1 MRRFERVLVAFV
13 VGALW
18 ASLAP
23 ALAQGAPTGR
33 VLRIGVVTPTFTPG
47 RTVST
52 SLYDIVGRAAEQ
64 GALQAYGDYSSPPG
78 DGGIPIYV
86 SIASAPSVDAAVRA
100 ANRLLTVDKV
110 VALVGGLVPGEA
122 QALAAIAQS
131 AKVPFLNIGSSSL
144 AVRAQCFP
152 TTFNVEASAG
162 MYLDALARWYSGPR
176 ERKKRW
182 FIVYY
187 DTADGR
193 ALKDRALMSV
203 AKQSGATVVG
213 SAAVPAGSPYY
224 EPQFKQIGASHAD
237 VVFLLLGAVDQV
249 TFEGE
254 LHALGPHVAVA
265 AYPDPVSQTRDYLGA
280 LDFRASTGGLGDR
293 VALWDT
299 TLSDT
304 AAAKALNGDYTG
316 RWGEPMD
323 PTAWSTYEAVNILH
337 QAALKADSIDPSK
350 LMAVMSDPSVTFDVA
365 KGPGISF
372 RTWDHQLRQP
382 LYIVRIDPKA
392 IWGRAVSQQV
402 AVASVAGEVPPAKG
416 RTVEE
421 LDTLGAGP
429 NESVCHL

>member
-1 MRRFERVLVAFV
+1 MRRSRRVLVAV
-13 VGALW
+13 VAAALW

-23 ALAQGAPTGR
+23 VLAQGAPKGP
-33 VLRIGVVTPTFTPG
+33 VLRIGVVIPTFTPG

-64 GALQAYGDYSSPPG
+64 GAMQAYGDYSSAPE

-110 VALVGGLVPGEA
+110 AALVGGLVPGEA
-122 QALAAIAQS
+122 RALAGIAQN
-131 AKVPFLNIGSSSL
+131 AKIPFLNIGSSSL
-144 AVRAQCFP
+144 AVRAECLP

-162 MYLDALARWYSGPR
+162 MYMDALVRWYSGPQ

-203 AKQSGATVVG
+203 AKVSGATVVG

-224 EPQFKQIGASHAD
+224 QPQFKLMESSHAD
-237 VVFLLLGAVDQV
+237 VVLSLLGAVDQI

-254 LHALGPHVAVA
+254 LQSIGPRLAIA

-280 LDFRASTGGLGDR
+280 LNFRASTAGLGDR

-299 TLSDT
+299 SLSDP
-304 AAAKALNGDYTG
+304 AAAKTLNANYTG
-316 RWGEPMD
+316 RWGQPMD
-323 PTAWSTYEAVNILH
+323 PTAWSAYEAVNILH
-337 QAALKADSIDPSK
+337 QAALKAGSIDPAK
-350 LMAVMSDPSVTFDVA
+350 IMAVLNDPSVTFDGA

-372 RTWDHQLRQP
+372 RAWDHQLRQP
-382 LYIVRIDPKA
+382 LYIIRIDPKA
-392 IWGRAVSQQV
+392 TWSR
-402 AVASVAGEVPPAKG
+402 
-416 RTVEE
+416 
-421 LDTLGAGP
+421 
-429 NESVCHL
+429 